1 MQKIGAI
8 AIITGM
14 LIPWLVF
21 ISFET
26 FSNEREISII
36 NEKLRI
42 LEEVRLD
49 VKTLLNRSK

>member
-1 MQKIGAI
+1 MQKVGAI